1 MSKHDDSEPPMDY
14 NPRSIDSS
22 FAKLFTRLDGQDA
35 ALARIEGK
43 VDVQGDKVVKLE
55 RERWLHRGFS
65 TSGVL
70 AAAHHVFI
78 QMLGK

>member
-1 MSKHDDSEPPMDY
+1 M
-14 NPRSIDSS
+14 
-22 FAKLFTRLDGQDA
+22 
-35 ALARIEGK
+35 ARIEGK
-43 VDVQGDKVVKLE
+43 VEVQGDKVVKLE